1 MAKIK
6 FKQNRD
12 VDEAAVKGLHQEYL
26 AYNVLN
32 NLAITTV
39 NDEDLEKVKVPLTT
53 LVKYLGYTALC
64 QADTSCEGLE
74 TLIHG
79 PTATIYQYR
88 E

>member
-12 VDEAAVKGLHQEYL
+12 IDESAVKGLHQEYL

-32 NLAITTV
+32 NLAISMIK
-39 NDEDLEKVKVPLTT
+39 DEEFEKVKVPLTT

-64 QADTSCEGLE
+64 QADTPCEGL
-74 TLIHG
+74 
-79 PTATIYQYR
+79 
-88 E
+88 